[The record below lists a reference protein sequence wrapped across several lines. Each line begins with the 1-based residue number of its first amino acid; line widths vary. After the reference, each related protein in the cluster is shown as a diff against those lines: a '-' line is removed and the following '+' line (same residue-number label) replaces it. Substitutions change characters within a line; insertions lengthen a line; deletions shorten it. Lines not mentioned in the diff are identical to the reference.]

1 VLAKSFRRVN
11 VAANKSEVSTDREQ
25 LGSARNGKASVPGE
39 TVQLAWYHRWPRQG
53 LGILARSIFAMV
65 RLNNH
70 RLWCLSYRSAKTY
83 SHRGRTRPIACVS
96 RNSREFTAIRR
107 RFDIHSKSGPT
118 SSNGNC
124 AKGTPAAIMVAAFQT
139 ILGCASVCYETR
151 NPMASNVHQK
161 GRG

>member
-1 VLAKSFRRVN
+1 MLAKSFRCVN
-11 VAANKSEVSTDREQ
+11 VAANTSEVSTDREQ
-25 LGSARNGKASVPGE
+25 LGPARNGKASVPGE
-39 TVQLAWYHRWPRQG
+39 TVQLAWYHQG

-65 RLNNH
+65 PLVRLNHH
-70 RLWCLSYRSAKTY
+70 RLWCLSYSSAK
-83 SHRGRTRPIACVS
+83 HILIAAGTRPIVWVS
-96 RNSREFTAIRR
+96 RNSREFTEISRL
-107 RFDIHSKSGPT
+107 FDTHSKSGPT

-124 AKGTPAAIMVAAFQT
+124 AKGTPAAIIDAAFQT